1 MQNIQNYFEELTLYL
16 REINTISII
25 IRLTLATICGGILG
39 AERGR
44 KKRPAGFR
52 THILVCIGAAMIMIT
67 SQYMSDILGMTGD
80 ASRMGAQV
88 ISGIGF
94 LGAGTI
100 MVVGKN
106 EVKGLTTA
114 AGLWACACM
123 GLAVGI
129 GFYEG
134 AILSCIFLY
143 AVVTVLHRWDVHS
156 RMHTRVLDIY
166 VELEEVVG
174 IANFMKV
181 VKSDGTKITNVEVR
195 KLDKLDSHTIAFSM
209 TLTLAEKRDHNEYM
223 MQLNNIDCVCW
234 LKED

>member
-1 MQNIQNYFEELTLYL
+1 MIDIINNLTEYL
-16 REINTISII
+16 REINTVSII
-25 IRLTLATICGGILG
+25 LRLTLATICGGVLG

-44 KKRPAGFR
+44 KRRPAGLR
-52 THILVCIGAAMIMIT
+52 THILVCIGAAMVMIT
-67 SQYMSDILGMTGD
+67 SQYMTDILRISTD

-123 GLAVGI
+123 GLAIGI

-134 AILSCIFLY
+134 AIISCVFLIG
-143 AVVTVLHRWDVHS
+143 VVTVLHKFDLYSRTHSKILDVYAEIKHI
-156 RMHTRVLDIY
+156 TGVT
-166 VELEEVVG
+166 
-174 IANFMKV
+174 NFLNT
-181 VKSDGTKITNVEVR
+181 VKSDGTKISNLELKKSTENDRHVIG
-195 KLDKLDSHTIAFSM
+195 LTM
-209 TLTLAEKRDHNEYM
+209 TLTLAEKIDHSEY
-223 MQLNNIDCVCW
+223 I
-234 LKED
+234 LKLHSIENVLSVEEIM